1 MLADMPSAM
10 KHEIMGLFAL
20 NMAPLFWGVDAESC
34 TGTTSA
40 AGAGA
45 GAGGVGV
52 AAGASTGG
60 SAEGVGSDATDSEL
74 DSDS

>member
-1 MLADMPSAM
+1 MLADAPSAM

-34 TGTTSA
+34 AGTTSA
-40 AGAGA
+40 A

-52 AAGASTGG
+52 AAGASTDD

>member
-1 MLADMPSAM
+1 M

-20 NMAPLFWGVDAESC
+20 NKAPLFWGVDAESRA
-34 TGTTSA
+34 GTTSA

-45 GAGGVGV
+45 VGV
-52 AAGASTGG
+52 AAGASTDD
-60 SAEGVGSDATDSEL
+60 SAEGVGSGATDSEL